1 MKAETIN
8 HKQFRHPGRFCGM
21 NRAIISVFLAAVVIL
36 LISSHETFAS
46 RQRYVPG
53 TPPREIQ
60 HASGTFRPSDLGTKN
75 ISLTLWSS
83 NDAASRIQNMQQ
95 ATKAA
100 KDPNLTH
107 VGINLEDSPEMFR
120 DFLHRD
126 NLSNNPTQFLV
137 TDEVAHSLASTYGY
151 GTWYY

>member
-1 MKAETIN
+1 
-8 HKQFRHPGRFCGM
+8 M

-46 RQRYVPG
+46 RQRNVPG
-53 TPPREIQ
+53 TPPREIE
-60 HASGTFRPSDLGTKN
+60 HTGGTFRPTDVGSRRV
-75 ISLTLWSS
+75 SLTLWSS
-83 NDAASRIQNMQQ
+83 NDAASRIENMQQ
-95 ATKAA
+95 AAIAA
-100 KDPNLTH
+100 KDPEHTH

-120 DFLHRD
+120 DFLRRD
-126 NLSNNPTQFLV
+126 NLSESPTQYLV